1 MTPPDADLVT
11 RFRADLERLIGA
23 PARIGVAVSG
33 GPDSLALLLLAHAA
47 YGDRVAAAT
56 VDHGLRPEGA
66 EEARF
71 VARICADLDCSHSI
85 LPVEVAHGGMGLQ
98 GEARRARYD
107 ALRAWAEAEG
117 VEALCTAHHA
127 DDQAE
132 TLLMRLKRGAGL
144 SGLAGIRPLRREGTT
159 LRIVRPLLGWRR
171 RDLADIV
178 AKAGIAAVDDPSNRD
193 LRFDRAAMRQWLAAH
208 PEFDP
213 ARLAR
218 SAAALFEAEEGLA
231 WAADR
236 AFAERAHFGDGEW
249 RIDVTGLPRALRR
262 RLLARTIVD
271 LHGRHSLS
279 PAWTGQE
286 DVEGLLHSL
295 EAGAQAS
302 LAGILAA
309 GGAVWRIRTAPPRRP
324 TRVKKTD

>member
-33 GPDSLALLLLAHAA
+33 GPDSIALLLLAQAA

-56 VDHGLRPEGA
+56 VDHRLRSESA
-66 EEARF
+66 EEAHF
-71 VARICADLDCSHSI
+71 VARICAELGCAHSI
-85 LPVEVAHGGMGLQ
+85 LPVEVPQGGAGIQ

-107 ALRAWAEAEG
+107 ALRAWAEAEMG
-117 VEALCTAHHA
+117 EALCTAHHA

-144 SGLAGIRPLRREGTT
+144 SGLAGIRPLRKEGKT
-159 LRIVRPLLGWRR
+159 LKIVRPLLGWRR
-171 RDLADIV
+171 RDLADV
-178 AKAGIAAVDDPSNRD
+178 VTKAGIAAVDDPSNRD

-218 SAAALFEAEEGLA
+218 SAAALLEAEEGLA

-236 AFAERAHFGDGEW
+236 TFAERARFEGGEW

-262 RLLARTIVD
+262 RLLAGAIAD
-271 LHGRHSLS
+271 LHARHSLS

-295 EAGAQAS
+295 EAGSQAS
-302 LAGILAA
+302 LAGVLAT
-309 GGAVWRIRTAPPRRP
+309 GGAVWRVRPAPPRRP
-324 TRVKKTD
+324 TGSRRAG